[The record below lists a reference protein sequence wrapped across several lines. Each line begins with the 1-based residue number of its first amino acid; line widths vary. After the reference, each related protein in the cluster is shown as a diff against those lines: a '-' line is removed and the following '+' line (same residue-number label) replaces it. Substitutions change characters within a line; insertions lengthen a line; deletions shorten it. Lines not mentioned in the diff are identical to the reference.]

1 MHKAKWMAF
10 LPMGLLLSA
19 TAFAD
24 DTFSP
29 IATPSL
35 ETLLTGSPYGPRWQ
49 LVHPVQTTALS
60 VEWQQRYENFDFQDN
75 SALGRI
81 SGLSDLSFLTLA
93 ESRRSR
99 LFLGVNNRGLVG
111 LHFVG
116 LADRRGKREV
126 TVFRM
131 PYLRKE
137 EPDTNLEQVV
147 ADSF

>member
-10 LPMGLLLSA
+10 LPMGVLLSA
-19 TAFAD
+19 VAFAD
-24 DTFSP
+24 DSFSP
-29 IATPSL
+29 VATPSL
-35 ETLLTGSPYGPRWQ
+35 ETLLTGSPYEARWQ
-49 LVHPVQTTALS
+49 LVHSADTTAQS
-60 VEWQQRYENFDFQDN
+60 IARQQRYDNLDFQDN
-75 SALGRI
+75 SVLGRI
-81 SGLSDLSFLTLA
+81 SGLHDLSFLTLA
-93 ESRRSR
+93 ESRRSK

-126 TVFRM
+126 ALFRM
-131 PYLRKE
+131 PYLRNK